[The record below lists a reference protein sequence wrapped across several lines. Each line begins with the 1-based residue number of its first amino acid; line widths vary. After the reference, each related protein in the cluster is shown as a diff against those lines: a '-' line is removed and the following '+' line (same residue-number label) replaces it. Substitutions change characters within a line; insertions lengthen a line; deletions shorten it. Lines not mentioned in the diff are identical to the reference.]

1 MMDVDRRNVQ
11 PTLERACPRARL
23 LKRPVLS
30 LASPR
35 WLQAL
40 VQNRKQLRVRGFVL
54 AAWPSCSGPRWF
66 ATKELG
72 GGPVHHTL
80 LTELERLAGPLVPSS
95 ATP

>member
-1 MMDVDRRNVQ
+1 MDVDGRNVQ
-11 PTLERACPRARL
+11 PTLERACYRARF

-30 LASPR
+30 PASPR

-40 VQNRKQLRVRGFVL
+40 VQDRKQLRIRGFVL
-54 AAWPSCSGPRWF
+54 AAWPSCSGPRRF

-72 GGPVHHTL
+72 GGPVHHIR
-80 LTELERLAGPLVPSS
+80 LTDVERLAGPLVPSP